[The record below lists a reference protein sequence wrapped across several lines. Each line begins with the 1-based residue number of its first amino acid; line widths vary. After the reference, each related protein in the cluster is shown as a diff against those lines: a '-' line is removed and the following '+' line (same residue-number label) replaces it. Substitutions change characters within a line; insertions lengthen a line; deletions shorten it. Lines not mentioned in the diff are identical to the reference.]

1 MTLNSPCGDEKT
13 TSVLHLIYSLK
24 AKPISGKGTEKPG
37 FYLLQ
42 TSSLEIYKLSS
53 NYQANLLGP
62 GPGNQN
68 QMKFEKETQKSPM
81 FRYLAVLTICS
92 TIGLQTWTTLFNNF
106 AVDIAGLDGNHVG
119 VIQSVREI
127 PGFLA
132 LLAVYVIMI
141 IREHR
146 LSAISILLL
155 GLGLALTGLLPF
167 YTGLILTTLVM
178 SFGFH
183 YYETT
188 NMSLT
193 LQYFDENT
201 SPWVFGKQRS
211 YAAASSIAVGL
222 AIYVMAFFLSFAQIY
237 LIIGT
242 LIMATSIWALTRKP
256 AQTDIVPQRK
266 KMVLRKKYGLFY
278 FLTFM
283 AGARRQIF
291 IAFSVLL
298 MVQKFQYSVQ
308 EVTILFVINNLIN
321 YYLSPLIGKSII
333 RFGERK
339 VLSLEYA
346 SLIAIFVAYALTD
359 LKWVVA
365 ILYIL
370 DHIFFNFAIAIRT
383 YFQKVADPRDIAP
396 SMAVGFT
403 INHIAAVFLP
413 ALGGLLWVVDY
424 RIPFF
429 GGAAMA
435 LISLLAVQAIDR
447 SIRRKKMNK

>member
-1 MTLNSPCGDEKT
+1 MQPTK
-13 TSVLHLIYSLK
+13 
-24 AKPISGKGTEKPG
+24 
-37 FYLLQ
+37 
-42 TSSLEIYKLSS
+42 EIKR
-53 NYQANLLGP
+53 N
-62 GPGNQN
+62 
-68 QMKFEKETQKSPM
+68 PM
-81 FRYLAVLTICS
+81 FWYLAVLTICS
-92 TIGLQTWTTLFNNF
+92 TIGLQTWQTLFNNF
-106 AVDIAGLDGNHVG
+106 AVDIAGLDGDHVG

-127 PGFLA
+127 PGLLA

-146 LSAISILLL
+146 LSALSILLL
-155 GLGLALTGLLPF
+155 GFGLAITGLLPNF
-167 YTGLILTTLVM
+167 AGLIFTTLVM

-193 LQYFDENT
+193 LQYFDTDT

-222 AIYVMAFFLSFAQIY
+222 AIYLLAFFLNFAQIY
-237 LIIGT
+237 LLIGA
-242 LIMATSIWALTRKP
+242 LIMAASVWALTRKP
-256 AQTDIVPQRK
+256 AQKDIVPQHK
-266 KMVLRKKYGLFY
+266 NMVFRKKYGLFY

-298 MVQKFQYSVQ
+298 MVQKFQYTVQ

-321 YYLSPLIGKSII
+321 YYLSPIIGKSII

-346 SLIAIFVAYALTD
+346 SLVVIFMAYALTD
-359 LKWVVA
+359 SKWVVA
-365 ILYIL
+365 LLYIL

-383 YFQKVADPRDIAP
+383 YFQKVGDPRDIAP

-413 ALGGLLWVVDY
+413 ALGGILWVVDY

-435 LISLLAVQAIDR
+435 FISLLAVQAIDR
-447 SIRRKKMNK
+447 SIRFEKRAS